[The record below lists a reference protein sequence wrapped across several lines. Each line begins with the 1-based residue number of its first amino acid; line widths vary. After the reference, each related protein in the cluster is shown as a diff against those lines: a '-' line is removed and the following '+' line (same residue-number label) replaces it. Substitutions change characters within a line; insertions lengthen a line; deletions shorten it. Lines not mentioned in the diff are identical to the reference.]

1 MLKDGKLFFF
11 IGEFVLLDDEL
22 GFICVVFWFD
32 GKWDRVSEFS

>member
-1 MLKDGKLFFF
+1 MIEDGKLFFF

-22 GFICVVFWFD
+22 GVVFWFD